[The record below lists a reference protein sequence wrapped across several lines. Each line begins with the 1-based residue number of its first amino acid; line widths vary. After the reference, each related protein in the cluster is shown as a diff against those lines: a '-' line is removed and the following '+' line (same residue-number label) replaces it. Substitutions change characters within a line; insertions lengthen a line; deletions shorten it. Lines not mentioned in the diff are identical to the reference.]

1 MKKIKIA
8 IVGFGNIGKKAF
20 EAAINEPDM
29 ELVGI
34 VRREGKGSYQGVAVV
49 DSIDKLGD
57 VDVAILATPSR
68 EVENY
73 AIPILERGINTVDS
87 FDIHNKIVELRK
99 TLNIAAQKGNSVSII
114 SAGWDPGSDSIIRAL
129 LLACAPKGIT
139 NTNFGPGMSMGH
151 SVAAK
156 AIKGVKDAMSVTLPA
171 GSGEHKRVVY
181 VELEQGADFNEIKK
195 AIKADDYF
203 AHDDTVVKQVDDDI
217 NVLKNTAHGV
227 NLERIGV
234 SGSTNNQRF
243 NFSMTID
250 NPALTSQ
257 MMISS
262 ARATTRLKSG
272 CYTLI
277 EVPVIEFLAGD
288 KEKNIKSLV

>member
-34 VRREGKGSYQGVAVV
+34 VRREGKGSYQGVVVV

-203 AHDDTVVKQVDDDI
+203 AHDDTVVKQVDDI